1 MSFMERKYDELRESF
16 LALLTKKENL
26 SSFENYYT
34 SLVSWT
40 KDNAETLGDEL
51 LENKL
56 VNVLLELNP
65 HKYIVENPDLYLNME
80 LQRLSG
86 VEFDTINAF
95 VMAIQNTLWDMV
107 IIESDKNCP
116 ICIYAGLKYVLLKI
130 KKKIFEN
137 WFLNVISAV
146 GQSI

>member
-1 MSFMERKYDELRESF
+1 MERKYDELRESF